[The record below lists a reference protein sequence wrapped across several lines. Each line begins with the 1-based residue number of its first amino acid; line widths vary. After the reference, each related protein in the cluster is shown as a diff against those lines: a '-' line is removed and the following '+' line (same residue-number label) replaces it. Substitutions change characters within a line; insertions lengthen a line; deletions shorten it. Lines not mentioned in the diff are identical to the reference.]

1 MNKEKLQKIILKAA
15 EYLLYFA
22 VAEIIFIA
30 IVYAI
35 LEMNTET
42 SLIWT
47 KKIISIPR
55 SLLLIS
61 LFLAIMLG
69 LIGLVNSFPDKPG
82 FFLKKEEQ
90 ENDES
95 KNE

>member
-1 MNKEKLQKIILKAA
+1 MKNKKLQKIILKAA

-22 VAEIIFIA
+22 ITMMIFIA

-35 LEMNTET
+35 LEMNIEA

-55 SLLLIS
+55 SLFLIS
-61 LFLAIMLG
+61 LFLVILLG

-82 FFLKKEEQ
+82 FFLQKDEEEKE
-90 ENDES
+90 ES

>member
-1 MNKEKLQKIILKAA
+1 MKNKKLQKIILKTA
-15 EYLLYFA
+15 EYLFYFA
-22 VAEIIFIA
+22 IAMMIFIA

-35 LEMNTET
+35 LEMNTEA

-47 KKIISIPR
+47 KKMISIPR
-55 SLLLIS
+55 SLFLIS
-61 LFLAIMLG
+61 LFLAIVLG